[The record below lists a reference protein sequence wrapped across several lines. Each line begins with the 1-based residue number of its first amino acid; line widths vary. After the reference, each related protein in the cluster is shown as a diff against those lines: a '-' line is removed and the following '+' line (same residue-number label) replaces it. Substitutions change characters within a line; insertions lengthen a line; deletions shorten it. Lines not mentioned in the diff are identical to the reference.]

1 MKHNTMTTD
10 AANEL
15 RTMNA
20 IVKMTGLHWEL
31 SLTTGKPRLAWNV
44 AVFSTEDNHPK
55 STIYKVLNYTRAVSL
70 SCNMAR
76 DRRLFLHLEAFPY

>member
-1 MKHNTMTTD
+1 
-10 AANEL
+10 
-15 RTMNA
+15 MNA
-20 IVKMTGLHWEL
+20 SVKMTGLHWEL

-44 AVFSTEDNHPK
+44 AVFSTKDNHPK
-55 STIYKVLNYTRAVSL
+55 SIIYKVLNYTRAVSL